1 MHGMSQEK
9 LINSDIQ
16 RIRCIAGPGTGKSYS
31 LKGKVKRLIETKATK
46 ASKIFVV
53 TYTRLAAG
61 ELKRDLRGMAVEG
74 SEQIEASTLHSFAFK
89 ILQQEDAISELGRH
103 PRPCFSSEIKVMEND
118 LAIEFSGVRNV
129 QKKIKALSSMW
140 ARLQHESPGSP
151 SNPDDCRF
159 NIKYNEWMK
168 FHKGI
173 MIDELISLAVTYI
186 QNNPVN
192 DITNKFDYIIVDE
205 YQDLNK
211 ADQTLINLISTG
223 KCITILGDDDQ
234 SIYSFRHAHPT
245 GIRTWLDEQ
254 PNPKEHIS
262 INTCR
267 RCDGK
272 IVSVSNN
279 LIANNPNRLNDVL
292 IPMSGKEEL
301 GMIDVVQ
308 WPTRDQESKGIA
320 LGIKKILDC
329 GETPEDEGI
338 LVLVPRAFFGE
349 KIKEELEILGI
360 SDVSLK
366 TKMKWD
372 EKYIGESIA
381 YATLLKDNS
390 DLIAIRYLLG
400 SKHVTW
406 YRNKYSI
413 LYDFCRRNS
422 ENPIDILKNVA
433 KCQELKITVLN
444 DRWNQIQ
451 EKLQELS
458 SKNKEELIDILFP
471 LSNNAT
477 ERIGKILRDL
487 YENGDFNDKELID
500 ILTESVISMDDFS
513 ENTKIKI
520 MTLHGAKGLS
530 SHTVIVAGAVNGI
543 IPSKDRNTGQ
553 YTNLEEDRRLF
564 YVALTRAKSRLIL
577 SSFKKVKSTENSQ
590 KKLGLSGNFMW
601 LNTSSSMFFTEL
613 GTDKPPVVLGDNWL
627 KTL

>member
-1 MHGMSQEK
+1 MSQEE
-9 LINSDIQ
+9 LISSDTQ

-31 LKGKVKRLIETKATK
+31 LKGKVKRLIETNVTE
-46 ASKIFVV
+46 ASKIFAV

-61 ELKRDLRGMAVEG
+61 ELKRDLTSMDVEG
-74 SEQIEASTLHSFAFK
+74 SEQIESSTLHSFAYK
-89 ILQQEDAISELGRH
+89 ILQQENAISELGRH
-103 PRPCFSSEIKVMEND
+103 PRPCFSSEIKVLEND
-118 LAIEFSGVRNV
+118 LAAEFSGVRNV

-140 ARLQHESPGSP
+140 ARLQHESPGYP
-151 SNPDDCRF
+151 SDPDDCRF
-159 NIKYNEWMK
+159 NTKYQEWMK

-186 QNNPVN
+186 RNNPVN

-211 ADQTLINLISTG
+211 ADQTLINLISDG

-254 PNPKEHIS
+254 PDPKEQIH

-272 IVSVSNN
+272 IISLSNS
-279 LIANNPNRLNDVL
+279 LIANNPNRLNNAL
-292 IPMSGKEEL
+292 IPMQGKEEL
-301 GMIDVVQ
+301 GMIDIVQ
-308 WPTRDQESKGIA
+308 WPTRGQESKGIA
-320 LGIKKILDC
+320 MSIKKILEN
-329 GETPEDEGI
+329 GEIPEDEGI

-349 KIKEELEILGI
+349 KIKEELEALGI
-360 SDVSLK
+360 NDVSLK

-372 EKYIGESIA
+372 GNYLGESIA

-400 SKHVTW
+400 LRHATW
-406 YRNKYSI
+406 YREKYSI
-413 LYDFCRRNS
+413 LYNFCRSNS
-422 ENPIDILKNVA
+422 ENPINILNNLA
-433 KCQELKITVLN
+433 KCQELRITALN

-471 LSNNAT
+471 LSDDT
-477 ERIGKILRDL
+477 ERIGKILREMYESSDL
-487 YENGDFNDKELID
+487 DDKELID
-500 ILTESVISMDDFS
+500 VLTESVISMDDFS
-513 ENTKIKI
+513 EDTKIKI

-530 SHTVIVAGAVNGI
+530 SHTVIVAGVVNGI
-543 IPSKDRNTGQ
+543 LPSKDKNTNQ
-553 YTNLEEDRRLF
+553 YTNLDEDRRLF
-564 YVALTRAKSRLIL
+564 YVALTRAKNRLIL
-577 SSFKKVKSTENSQ
+577 SSFKKVTSIENSQ
-590 KKLGLSGNFMW
+590 KNLGLSGYSIW

-613 GTDKPPVVLGDNWL
+613 GMDTPPVVLGDNWL
-627 KTL
+627 NTL